1 MVTTRDEVHE
11 FVELLDEC
19 AHHYTEIWD
28 AFAHDGQ
35 QEAQVLRGM
44 VELAFSLTDEQVRE
58 MEQGR
63 PEGLPASALTPAQQT
78 LLTPIEPIIHELRLL
93 EDEPG
98 LSLAGSRL
106 VFRGNGQMA
115 FVWGE
120 LPGAPAL
127 SLRWLPHSVSRSER
141 RGSFG
146 KVQRRWRSH
155 RSCLMQQHS
164 VECRRAAECSRRLFE
179 LTLSLSPEQLA
190 WMVRE
195 DTLPTTALGPEQRAL
210 VEAAVV
216 LHPKD
221 PPHALHECLVR
232 FDRDGRFTLIH
243 RGRTRVAHYGVGWLP
258 PSWNPK
264 ESLAPG
270 ERPHADLDLTR
281 LLPSG
286 SPAEGMTY
294 GEILPGRSPELLV
307 SAGDRRAP

>member
-28 AFAHDGQ
+28 AFAQDGQ
-35 QEAQVLRGM
+35 KEAHVLRGM
-44 VELAFSLTDEQVRE
+44 VALAFSLTDEQVRR

-63 PEGLPASALTPAQQT
+63 PEGLPASALTPEQQT
-78 LLTPIEPIIHELRLL
+78 VLAQIEPMMHELRFL

-98 LSLAGSRL
+98 MSLAGSRL

-127 SLRWLPHSVSRSER
+127 SLRWLPHSVSRTER
-141 RGSFG
+141 RGGFG
-146 KVQRRWRSH
+146 KLQRRWRSH
-155 RSCLMQQHS
+155 GSALMQQHS
-164 VECRRAAECSRRLFE
+164 VECRRAAQCSRRLFN
-179 LTLSLSPEQLA
+179 LAVSLSPEQLA
-190 WMVRE
+190 WMVQE
-195 DTLPTTALGPEQRAL
+195 ETLPTTALRPEQRAL

-221 PPHALHECLVR
+221 PPHALHECLLR
-232 FDRDGRFTLIH
+232 FDREGRFTLIH
-243 RGRTRVAHYGVGWLP
+243 RGRTRVAHYGVCWLP
-258 PSWNPK
+258 SSWTTK
-264 ESLAPG
+264 EALVPG
-270 ERPHADLDLTR
+270 ERPHSDLDLAR
-281 LLPSG
+281 LLPLG
-286 SPAEGMTY
+286 SLAEVATGR
-294 GEILPGRSPELLV
+294 EILPGRSPELLV